1 MPLPVCRHLEHLPV
15 THDVLV
21 GQLPATGDSDLLMG
35 FTALSP
41 ALLNLLHH
49 RVARNDVPEHDVL
62 PVQPVRLGGGD
73 EELAPIGAGAAVCH
87 GEDPGTC
94 VGQLEVLVSKLGPE
108 Y

>member
-1 MPLPVCRHLEHLPV
+1 MAGPVRRHLQHLPV
-15 THDVLV
+15 AHDVFV
-21 GQLPATGDSDLLMG
+21 CQLPTAGNGDLLCRFATLG
-35 FTALSP
+35 AESLD
-41 ALLNLLHH
+41 LLHH
-49 RVARNDVPEHDVL
+49 SVARDDIPKHHVL
-62 PVQPVRLGGGD
+62 SVQPVSLGGGD